1 MERQQLFLSLLSRK
15 QQDLLGEN
23 RPFTAPLYSVQKK
36 KEIYEKYDYRQ
47 GEYYYYD
54 IYEIIKPMKLST
66 HWDGCARPFL
76 QDKKIDLPVGTL
88 VYLIPEGNPIC
99 RTERWKHFNVTISE

>member
-1 MERQQLFLSLLSRK
+1 MEIQRLFLPSLSIEQK
-15 QQDLLGEN
+15 DLLGEN
-23 RPFTAPLYSVQKK
+23 RPFTVSSYSVKDTQK
-36 KEIYEKYDYRQ
+36 IYEKYDYTQ